1 MARVLNVMQT
11 LLPGAPS
18 AEANEGSQAPKPAGK
33 ITENKFVRTDSKLR
47 TLDNF
52 LQPSIA
58 SDSEKERNQ
67 DVIMQEVEPAA
78 ETS

>member
-1 MARVLNVMQT
+1 

-18 AEANEGSQAPKPAGK
+18 TEANDSSQTPKPASK

-52 LQPSIA
+52 LQPSNA
-58 SDSEKERNQ
+58 SEPEKERNA
-67 DVIMQEVEPAA
+67 DVTMREVDDEA
-78 ETS
+78 EDL